1 MTVPYTSVVYI
12 HSFYKNIA
20 FLVQAE
26 YFFFPA
32 DFKSENILVI
42 FSIIA

>member
-12 HSFYKNIA
+12 HSFYKNIS

-26 YFFFPA
+26 YIFFSA